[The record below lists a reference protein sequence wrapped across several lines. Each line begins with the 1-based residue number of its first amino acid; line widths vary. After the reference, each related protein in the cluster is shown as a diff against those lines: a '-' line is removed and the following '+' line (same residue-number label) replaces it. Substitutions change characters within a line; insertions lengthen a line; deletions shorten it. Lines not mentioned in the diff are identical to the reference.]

1 MKLFSTSSFLALASM
16 AVFSVAGVAQAQ
28 YGGNKPGPGSSA
40 GQSGST
46 GSNPIDSSGAS
57 GQGSDGMDMGYVDQE
72 KKLERSKDKD
82 AKVPDFP
89 VDKEGKPKKDPKY
102 EQGGS
107 IGPN

>member
-16 AVFSVAGVAQAQ
+16 AIFSVAGVAQAQ
-28 YGGNKPGPGSSA
+28 YGGSTSGQGNSA

-46 GSNPIDSSGAS
+46 GSGTTDSSGAS
-57 GQGSDGMDMGYVDQE
+57 GQGSDGMDMGYVDQQ
-72 KKLERSKDKD
+72 KKLERSKDEN
-82 AKVPDFP
+82 AKVPNFP
-89 VDKEGKPKKDPKY
+89 LDKNGKPIKDPRY